1 MVAISPIVA
10 GAAVKGP
17 ADHLMTELGHESSV
31 VGVARIYRELASTL
45 IIDEADASLAHE
57 VESTGMRCVVAPTIM
72 ANPQLAAELARRTLQ
87 EAAASAT

>member
-1 MVAISPIVA
+1 
-10 GAAVKGP
+10 
-17 ADHLMTELGHESSV
+17 

-72 ANPQLAAELARRTLQ
+72 SNPQLAAELARRTIH